1 MGNHSDAVFCLQ
13 ALAYATR
20 HLAWSGAAVTTLCQ
34 CRFRKLLVGLDDA
47 PAANANV
54 NLQTYYSKSVAER
67 RAVPTERE
75 YWENICGEEQADIYY
90 PSPSPGQHSP
100 PAKLPCGR
108 AHPQY
113 APPDRRRRE
122 SRRVGEA
129 HGQFIFIFV
138 WAISMTSCFVS
149 RSIRRPPGRLRDHVT
164 APSPRRRRRQ
174 RRLHRFPLQLPRRH
188 RECCFC
194 VFSLFAHAN

>member
-1 MGNHSDAVFCLQ
+1 MQ

-54 NLQTYYSKSVAER
+54 NLQTYHSKSVAER

-100 PAKLPCGR
+100 PAKLPCGQP
-108 AHPQY
+108 HPQY

-138 WAISMTSCFVS
+138 WAI
-149 RSIRRPPGRLRDHVT
+149 
-164 APSPRRRRRQ
+164 
-174 RRLHRFPLQLPRRH
+174 
-188 RECCFC
+188 
-194 VFSLFAHAN
+194 

>member
-1 MGNHSDAVFCLQ
+1 MQ

-54 NLQTYYSKSVAER
+54 NLQTSTDCKSVAER
-67 RAVPTERE
+67 RAVPTRRE

-90 PSPSPGQHSP
+90 PSPSPGQYFP
-100 PAKLPCGR
+100 PAKLPCGQP
-108 AHPQY
+108 HPQY

-138 WAISMTSCFVS
+138 WAISMTSCFVY
-149 RSIRRPPGRLRDHVT
+149 RSIRRPPGRLSHHVT
-164 APSPRRRRRQ
+164 APAPRRRRRQ